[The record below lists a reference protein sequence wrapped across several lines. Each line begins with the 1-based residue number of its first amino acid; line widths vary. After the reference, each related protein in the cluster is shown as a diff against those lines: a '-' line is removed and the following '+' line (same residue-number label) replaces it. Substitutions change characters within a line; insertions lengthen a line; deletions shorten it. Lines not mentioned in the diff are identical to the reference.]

1 MTNFTVIKGN
11 VLENNPIPLPKG
23 NEVIRLK
30 GRYHEK
36 KAEIVLDEETLNKH
50 TLLIGSTGC
59 GKTTLMN
66 HIIGQVKSKMTNND
80 VMIIFDTKGDFYKKF
95 YQQGDLVIGNSSMY
109 SKKSE
114 IWNIYKEIVAD
125 GWDDESITLNA
136 QEICRCLFAEREK
149 NSNNVFFPNAAKDLL
164 AAILIIFIREG
175 RRDPSERNNLLF
187 NDLLKDF
194 LNMKSP
200 KEIIDAITYHPD
212 LVSIASYIKD
222 KTAQSQGVLSEMY
235 SVVRELL
242 IGVFAREG
250 MFSIREFVR
259 KKEGKTLFIEYDLSI
274 GNTLTPMY
282 RLLFDLALKEALGRK
297 KGIGNVYLICDEF
310 KLLPNLKH
318 IEDGVNFGR
327 SLGIKVFAAIQSME
341 QLYEIYGKSRGG
353 NIASGFSSI
362 YTFKTNDVTTRNYIK
377 DLFGK
382 NMILEQYQSLDHR
395 LIEEKRIANVV
406 EDWDLAGLKIGEAI
420 VGLPFSKPF
429 KFYFDK

>member
-149 NSNNVFFPNAAKDLL
+149 NSNNVFFPNAARDLL
-164 AAILIIFIREG
+164 AAILITFIREG
-175 RRDPSERNNLLF
+175 RRHPSERNNLF

-200 KEIIDAITYHPD
+200 KEIIDAITYYPD

-242 IGVFAREG
+242 IGVFAKEG

-297 KGIGNVYLICDEF
+297 KGIGNVYFICDEF

-382 NMILEQYQSLDHR
+382 NMILEQ
-395 LIEEKRIANVV
+395 
-406 EDWDLAGLKIGEAI
+406 
-420 VGLPFSKPF
+420 
-429 KFYFDK
+429 